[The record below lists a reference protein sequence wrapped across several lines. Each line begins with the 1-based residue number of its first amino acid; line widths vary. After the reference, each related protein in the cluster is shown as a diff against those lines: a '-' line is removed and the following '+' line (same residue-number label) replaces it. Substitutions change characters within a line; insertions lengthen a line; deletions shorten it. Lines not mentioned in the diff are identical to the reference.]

1 MLIGPEVGRE
11 VWFTPKCEQKKL
23 DEDGSYQATRYLL
36 KVPSALDQVAIQ
48 DAETRINTNTGQAY
62 ATIANSDLVA
72 CRRCLI
78 GWENQG
84 GYVDGKAVPV
94 EFEGTPT
101 GGASD
106 KDVGRI
112 LPRIRNEIKRRLV
125 SLMEVTEED
134 LAQSA

>member
-1 MLIGPEVGRE
+1 MLIGPEAGRE
-11 VWFTPKCEQKKL
+11 VWFTPAREQKKL
-23 DEDGSYQATRYLL
+23 DEDEAYQATRYLL
-36 KVPSALDQVAIQ
+36 RVPTALDQVHIG
-48 DAETRINTNTGQAY
+48 DAESVMDERGVIR
-62 ATIANSDLVA
+62 ANLGASALVA

-112 LPRIRNEIKRRLV
+112 FPAVRQEIKRKLV
-125 SLMEVTEED
+125 ELMEVTEED